1 MGYPH
6 PSHPRE
12 SPILS
17 KYFGDPEAR
26 TLAGWRARG
35 GYEALEKALHTD
47 PQELQ
52 TVVKDSGLR
61 GRGGAGF
68 PTGMKWSFM
77 KPDGKTH
84 YLCCN
89 ADESEPG
96 TFKDREIMR
105 WTPHGLVEGVALAAH
120 AIYAQ
125 TAYIYIRGEFT
136 EPYARVCAAVEE
148 AYATGILGP
157 NAMGSGKHVD
167 VHVHRGAGAY
177 ICGEETALMNSL
189 EGRRGNPRIKPP
201 FPAVAGLFGKPT
213 TINNVETLINVL
225 DVIRRSGPGYAET
238 GTTGSTG
245 MKLFCLSGNIER
257 PGVYEVPFGGTLR
270 ELIDLAGGE
279 GRNAIFFAEKGWQ
292 VENIDISNVG
302 LTKFLKFAEERGVS
316 EKVFANCADATG
328 FESVLTPVDLG
339 LVAYL
344 QIEVNDLAD
353 ALDCLI
359 ENIRKGGVLFGV
371 WHSRANLGS
380 DYSGQQNPD
389 LLADIDEIR
398 EIMADQP
405 VEIEVLENLEGQ
417 IQTKDGLKPSITLVL
432 KAKKL

>member
-1 MGYPH
+1 MN
-6 PSHPRE
+6 
-12 SPILS
+12 
-17 KYFGDPEAR
+17 
-26 TLAGWRARG
+26 
-35 GYEALEKALHTD
+35 EKTPQQYWNEKFAATD
-47 PQELQ
+47 ELVYTE
-52 TVVKDSGLR
+52 TVNRFVKQYCEDL
-61 GRGGAGF
+61 
-68 PTGMKWSFM
+68 PK
-77 KPDGKTH
+77 GK
-84 YLCCN
+84 
-89 ADESEPG
+89 
-96 TFKDREIMR
+96 M
-105 WTPHGLVEGVALAAH
+105 
-120 AIYAQ
+120 
-125 TAYIYIRGEFT
+125 
-136 EPYARVCAAVEE
+136 
-148 AYATGILGP
+148 
-157 NAMGSGKHVD
+157 
-167 VHVHRGAGAY
+167 
-177 ICGEETALMNSL
+177 
-189 EGRRGNPRIKPP
+189 
-201 FPAVAGLFGKPT
+201 
-213 TINNVETLINVL
+213 
-225 DVIRRSGPGYAET
+225 
-238 GTTGSTG
+238 
-245 MKLFCLSGNIER
+245 
-257 PGVYEVPFGGTLR
+257 
-270 ELIDLAGGE
+270 IDLAGGE

-302 LTKFLKFAEERGVS
+302 LTKFLKFAEERGVT

-339 LVAYL
+339 VVAYL